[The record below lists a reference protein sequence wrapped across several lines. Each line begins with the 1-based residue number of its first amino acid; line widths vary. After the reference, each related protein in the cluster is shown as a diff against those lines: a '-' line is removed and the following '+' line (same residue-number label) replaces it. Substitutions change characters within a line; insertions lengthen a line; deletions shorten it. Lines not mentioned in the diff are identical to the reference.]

1 MTLAFYIFSCCMAA
15 FLFSIWE
22 TDRTVNVF
30 LKMYFLILAVY
41 FGYNAFNHP
50 VFQSILN

>member
-1 MTLAFYIFSCCMAA
+1 MTLAFYIFSRLQAVI
-15 FLFSIWE
+15 LFSIWS
-22 TDRTVNVF
+22 TDRAVNVF

-50 VFQSILN
+50 VFQSII